1 MHGQGKAQTGRS
13 VNGFGWCPTCRE
25 RTVIEIGRPCAWCDT
40 IVVKKRGGWK
50 RPDRAQT
57 SRISRVQAL
66 ALHAAHCQGLSLRE
80 IARRTWQKLGYS
92 SEGSCLGGIRA
103 AFDREGLKPRAQTQA
118 TADANRKRRARR
130 ADESKNAYKR
140 RRRREHGYR
149 NSRTGEWK
157 VAAPVSPHKENP
169 SSDAISGCC

>member
-1 MHGQGKAQTGRS
+1 MS
-13 VNGFGWCPTCRE
+13 DLGWCPNCRE
-25 RTVIEIGRPCAWCDT
+25 FTVVDVGRPCAWCDT
-40 IVVKKRGGWK
+40 TVVRKRGGWK

-57 SRISRVQAL
+57 SRISRSQAL
-66 ALHAAHCQGLSLRE
+66 AIHAVHCQGLSLRE

-92 SEGSCLGGIRA
+92 SEGSCLEGIRA
-103 AFDREGLKPRAQTQA
+103 AFDREGLNSRTQTQA
-118 TADANRKRRARR
+118 TAAANRERRARP
-130 ADESKNAYKR
+130 DNESKNAYKR

-149 NSRTGEWK
+149 CPRTGEWK